1 MRPCPWLYARLP
13 PALTP
18 RPAFFL
24 LVGADPE
31 VPWMILV
38 A

>member
-1 MRPCPWLYARLP
+1 MALRSPAAR
-13 PALTP
+13 ADATTG
-18 RPAFFL
+18 FFL